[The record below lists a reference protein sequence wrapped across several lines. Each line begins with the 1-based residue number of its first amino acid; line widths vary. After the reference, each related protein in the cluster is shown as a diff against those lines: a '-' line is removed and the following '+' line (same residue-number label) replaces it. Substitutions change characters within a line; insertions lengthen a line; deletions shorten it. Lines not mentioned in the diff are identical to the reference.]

1 MIKANKKQL
10 YLAIIIII
18 ILFSCSF
25 FFLLGSFKKEES
37 HNENEL
43 KIEFLDNENIN
54 LNNTL
59 PVSDKIGKSYDGYGV
74 ADGVQGYNEFSI
86 ENNSEIEN
94 EYEIYLV
101 KNKVKEKEISE
112 KFIKMYL
119 TDHNNIPLDG
129 FEKNLIPVFSN
140 LVILNDKANGKL
152 LYRGKINANSK
163 LKFKLRIWVSDSY
176 AISKEN
182 EQFSFSINVRA
193 I

>member
-18 ILFSCSF
+18 ILFSFSF
-25 FFLLGSFKKEES
+25 FFLLGSFRKEES

-43 KIEFLDNENIN
+43 KIEFLNDGALY

-94 EYEIYLV
+94 EYEI
-101 KNKVKEKEISE
+101 
-112 KFIKMYL
+112 
-119 TDHNNIPLDG
+119 
-129 FEKNLIPVFSN
+129 
-140 LVILNDKANGKL
+140 
-152 LYRGKINANSK
+152 
-163 LKFKLRIWVSDSY
+163 
-176 AISKEN
+176 
-182 EQFSFSINVRA
+182 
-193 I
+193 

>member
-18 ILFSCSF
+18 ILFSFSF
-25 FFLLGSFKKEES
+25 FFLLGSFRKEES

-43 KIEFLDNENIN
+43 KIEFLNDGALY

-152 LYRGKINANSK
+152 LYKGKINANSK

>member
-1 MIKANKKQL
+1 MKKYIFILTTSVIIVLTNIIMLIKH
-10 YLAIIIII
+10 IR
-18 ILFSCSF
+18 
-25 FFLLGSFKKEES
+25 
-37 HNENEL
+37 
-43 KIEFLDNENIN
+43 
-54 LNNTL
+54 LNF
-59 PVSDKIGKSYDGYGV
+59 VSI
-74 ADGVQGYNEFSI
+74 
-86 ENNSEIEN
+86 